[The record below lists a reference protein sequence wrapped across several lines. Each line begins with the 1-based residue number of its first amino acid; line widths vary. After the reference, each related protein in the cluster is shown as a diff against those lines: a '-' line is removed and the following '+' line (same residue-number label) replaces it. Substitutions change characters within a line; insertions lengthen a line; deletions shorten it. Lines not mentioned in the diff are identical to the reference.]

1 MWSEL
6 YPYLTDF
13 YQMPML
19 SQLGGLTSNIVS
31 LIYLFIVLYPLFV
44 YKLCKKNNIILS
56 DIASIE

>member
-13 YQMPML
+13 YQIPML

-44 YKLCKKNNIILS
+44 YKLCKKQHHPV
-56 DIASIE
+56 